1 MPVAWEDL
9 QIPDTDFDIAALHS
23 ALDARRNERDL
34 SWNAVAREIS
44 RVRETYDV
52 HPVNASTIS
61 GLKNKRW
68 GVEGDGVLQMLLWL
82 DRTPESFVPG
92 HPGATHADAQ
102 LQKVTGAR
110 ILRFDVPAIYARL
123 DAQRTARSLTWT
135 GVAAE
140 IGGLYTAASLRNMS
154 KQQRT
159 GFPHVMR
166 LARWLHCPASAL
178 THVAA
183 W

>member
-1 MPVAWEDL
+1 MTAKWAEL
-9 QIPDTDFDIAALHS
+9 KIPDADFDIAALHS
-23 ALDARRNERDL
+23 ALDSRRIERGF
-34 SWNAVAREIS
+34 SWNAVAKEVS

-92 HPGATHADAQ
+92 HPGATHPDAQ

-123 DAQRTARSLTWT
+123 DAQRAARSLTQVRHETTDWALKSFGIDHAVT
-135 GVAAE
+135 E
-140 IGGLYTAASLRNMS
+140 
-154 KQQRT
+154 
-159 GFPHVMR
+159 
-166 LARWLHCPASAL
+166 SAL
-178 THVAA
+178 HSESKLRRSGKVMPS
-183 W
+183 